1 MKSSTDNSPL
11 STVNCQLS
19 IINCQL
25 VSKSYGKVKALE
37 HISFDVQPGELFGII
52 GPDGAG

>member
-25 VSKSYGKVKALE
+25 VSKSFGKVKALE
-37 HISFDVQPGELFGII
+37 RISFDVQPGELFGII